1 MNSGTPFLSAHASAA
16 DWQAAA
22 GEIVRQFNSIT
33 PAYRLGFL
41 YVTDHF
47 SAYLEEI
54 SIFLRETL
62 GVPHWVGTVGF
73 GVCTTAQ
80 EYFDAPAIVA
90 MVAPVSEDSFRI
102 FKGVSEDITSIT
114 ETHKEWLSSPFPPL
128 TVVHGDPRN
137 HKVGDLISEISNA
150 TEGFLVGGLTAAE
163 ENFMQIADNATDGGL
178 SGVMFSS
185 DKVTVQAG
193 LTQGC
198 SPIGDTHQ
206 VTAADENMLI
216 ELDGR
221 PALDVFKEDIGDV
234 LAHDLQRVGGY
245 IFAALPVTG
254 TDTGDYLVRNLIG
267 IDPESGVVA
276 VGEYVSA
283 GDRIM
288 FCRRDH
294 DSAVTDMQRMLVDI
308 KKRTNNSLLRA
319 GLYFSCCAR
328 GPNQFGDDSDELKMI
343 TEELGEFPLV
353 GFFANGEISNNRLYG
368 HTGVLTVFL

>member
-16 DWQAAA
+16 DWQIAAK
-22 GEIVRQFNSIT
+22 EIVQQLDGVAS
-33 PAYRLGFL
+33 AHRLGFL

-47 SAYLEEI
+47 SVYLDEI
-54 SIFLRETL
+54 SIFLRQTL

-73 GVCTTAQ
+73 GVCATAQ
-80 EYFDAPAIVA
+80 EYFDAPAIVV
-90 MVAPVSEDSFRI
+90 MVAPIPEESFRI
-102 FKGVSEDITSIT
+102 FKDVSDDIKCIT
-114 ETHKEWLSSPFPPL
+114 ETHKEWLSSPIPPL

-137 HKVGDLISEISNA
+137 PRVGDLISEISDA

-163 ENFMQIADNATDGGL
+163 ENFVQIADNVTDGGL
-178 SGVMFSS
+178 SGVLFSL
-185 DKVTVQAG
+185 DKVPVQAG

-198 SPIGDTHQ
+198 SPIGETHQ

-245 IFAALPVTG
+245 IFAGLPVTG
-254 TDTGDYLVRNLIG
+254 TDTGDYLVRNLVG

-276 VGEYVSA
+276 IGEYVSA
-283 GDRIM
+283 GDRVM

-294 DSAVTDMQRMLVDI
+294 DSAVTDMRRMLVDI
-308 KKRTNNSLLRA
+308 KKRSGNSPVRG

-328 GPNQFGDDSDELKMI
+328 GSNQFGDDSEELKMI
-343 TEELGEFPLV
+343 AEELGEFPLV

>member
-1 MNSGTPFLSAHASAA
+1 
-16 DWQAAA
+16 
-22 GEIVRQFNSIT
+22 
-33 PAYRLGFL
+33 
-41 YVTDHF
+41 
-47 SAYLEEI
+47 
-54 SIFLRETL
+54 
-62 GVPHWVGTVGF
+62 
-73 GVCTTAQ
+73 
-80 EYFDAPAIVA
+80 
-90 MVAPVSEDSFRI
+90 
-102 FKGVSEDITSIT
+102 
-114 ETHKEWLSSPFPPL
+114 
-128 TVVHGDPRN
+128 
-137 HKVGDLISEISNA
+137 
-150 TEGFLVGGLTAAE
+150 
-163 ENFMQIADNATDGGL
+163 MQIADNATDGGL

>member
-1 MNSGTPFLSAHASAA
+1 MNSGTPFLSAHASAS
-16 DWQAAA
+16 DWQVAA
-22 GEIVRQFNSIT
+22 GEIVRQFDSVT
-33 PAYRLGFL
+33 PAHRLGFL

-54 SIFLRETL
+54 SIFLRDTL
-62 GVPHWVGTVGF
+62 GVPHWAGTVGF

-80 EYFDAPAIVA
+80 EYFDAPA
-90 MVAPVSEDSFRI
+90 MVVMLAPVSEDSFRI

-114 ETHKEWLSSPFPPL
+114 ETHKEWLSGPFPPL

-137 HKVGDLISEISNA
+137 HRVSELISEISNA
-150 TEGFLVGGLTAAE
+150 TEGFLVGGLTAAT
-163 ENFMQIADNATDGGL
+163 ENFVQIADNATDGGL

-185 DKVTVQAG
+185 GQVTVQAG

-254 TDTGDYLVRNLIG
+254 TDTGDYLVRNLVG

-308 KKRTNNSLLRA
+308 KKRTNNSLVRG

-343 TEELGEFPLV
+343 TKELGEFPLV

-368 HTGVLTVFL
+368 YTGVLTVFL